1 MNDISVVV
9 PYRDRADH
17 LERFVPAIIGAI
29 PGVELLIV
37 EQGNDKP
44 FNRGA
49 LCNVGFIFSSHS
61 HIIFHDVDM
70 IPEDVDYSPQ
80 NGATHLATA
89 ASQFEYNMPYLNY
102 FGGVTMFDRNSFE
115 ACNGFP
121 ANYYGWGLE
130 DDALLDRAQVA
141 NVDVNRRM
149 GQRFE
154 SLPHERPHGEKPPKE
169 NIDIHFKHL
178 GSKLAL
184 MTSGLLTMSYSLQS
198 VTNQDGYTHI
208 VADI

>member
-9 PYRDRADH
+9 PYRDRAAH
-17 LERFVPAIIGAI
+17 LEQFIPAIINAI
-29 PGVELLIV
+29 PGVEILVV

-70 IPEDVDYSPQ
+70 IPQGVDYSPQ

-89 ASQFEYNMPYLNY
+89 ASQFDYKMPYLQY
-102 FGGVTMFDRNSFE
+102 FGGVTMFDRSSFAE
-115 ACNGFP
+115 CNGFP

-130 DDALLDRAQVA
+130 DDALLDRVHLAG
-141 NVDVNRRM
+141 VDVFRRND
-149 GQRFE
+149 QRFL
-154 SLPHERPHGEKPPKE
+154 SLDHERPYENKPPKE
-169 NIDIHFKHL
+169 NVDIHFKAL
-178 GSKLAL
+178 GSKDAV
-184 MTSGLLTMSYSLQS
+184 MKNGLTTMSYSLKS
-198 VTNQDGYTHI
+198 VTKQEGYTHI
-208 VADI
+208 LVDI

>member
-17 LERFVPAIIGAI
+17 LEQFVPAITKAI

-37 EQGNDKP
+37 EQGNDKA

-49 LCNVGFIFSSHS
+49 LCNIGFIFSSHS

-89 ASQFEYNMPYLNY
+89 ASQFEYKMPYLQY
-102 FGGVTMFDRNSFE
+102 FGGVTMFDRGSFAE
-115 ACNGFP
+115 CNGFP

-130 DDALLDRAQVA
+130 DDALLDRVHLAGI
-141 NVDVNRRM
+141 DVFRRND
-149 GQRFE
+149 QRFL
-154 SLPHERPHGEKPPKE
+154 SLDHERPYGNNPPKE
-169 NIDIHFKHL
+169 NIDIHFKAL
-178 GSKLAL
+178 GSKEAVLRN
-184 MTSGLLTMSYSLQS
+184 GLTTMSYTLQS
-198 VTNQDGYTHI
+198 VTKQEGYTHI
-208 VADI
+208 LVDI